1 MSIEKATEA
10 SAAEMLSTM
19 EVRVRMFPCSGES
32 AALRRS
38 AGERESESTRGR
50 NNRRCLYIGRCVKR
64 ATHPRCCSSA
74 CTARGCCSTPGYCS
88 RCCQSWARWM
98 TTPVTMEM
106 HTHTHT
112 EVAVIHSGQRGSTP
126 HPTLRCSPSLKC
138 ASSSPTET
146 GFSNRKYPDLVPC
159 RVTVFFLAYGCLK
172 SWIFA

>member
-32 AALRRS
+32 AALKRS
-38 AGERESESTRGR
+38 AGERESESTRER
-50 NNRRCLYIGRCVKR
+50 NNRCCLYIGRCVKR

-112 EVAVIHSGQRGSTP
+112 QKLLSFIRGKEAA
-126 HPTLRCSPSLKC
+126 HPTPCYAAHQVSNVHQVPQPKQ
-138 ASSSPTET
+138 ASPTE
-146 GFSNRKYPDLVPC
+146 NILILYLVESQ
-159 RVTVFFLAYGCLK
+159 FF
-172 SWIFA
+172 F